1 MGTEVA
7 SRISKPEPEG
17 SQRLVVLAGDRDS
30 GDTCRTFI
38 FHKESHTL
46 GNALRSMLLLN
57 PRVLFAGYTIPH
69 PAEDHM
75 HLRIQTVKDY
85 PAQTA
90 LKTAL
95 VDLKGLTTLT
105 KTKFLD
111 EVKRH
116 QSDEKP

>member
-1 MGTEVA
+1 MTETSNRV
-7 SRISKPEPEG
+7 SRPESEE
-17 SQRLVVLAGDRDS
+17 SRRLVVLAGDRDS

-69 PAEDHM
+69 PAEDQM
-75 HLRIQTVKDY
+75 HLRIQTVADY
-85 PAQTA
+85 AAQTA

-95 VDLKGLTTLT
+95 TDLKALTNLT
-105 KTKFLD
+105 KTKFIN
-111 EVKRH
+111 EVKRFENE
-116 QSDEKP
+116 QKS